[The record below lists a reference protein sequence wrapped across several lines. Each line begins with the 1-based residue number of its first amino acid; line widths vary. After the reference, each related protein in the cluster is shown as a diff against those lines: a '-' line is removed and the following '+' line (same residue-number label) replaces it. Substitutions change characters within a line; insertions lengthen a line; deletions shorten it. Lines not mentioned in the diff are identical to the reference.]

1 MTGRPI
7 LPLNIDRRRSASLQ
21 DQLYSSLREQIQTGQ
36 MAPGSVLP
44 SSRDLAADLGVSR
57 NTVIAAYDRLA
68 GEGYLET
75 RERSGIF
82 VNPEFGRQKSAAPAA
97 RRAPLKP
104 RHRIAVPDAS
114 TALREPQPFRLCQPD
129 VRLFP
134 LALWNRLRS
143 RALRRTGHRL
153 LNYQSTYA
161 LGLPVL
167 RQALAEYLGESR
179 GVRCDWTQVVITC
192 GSQEA
197 LYLLSQVLLKP
208 GQSVLLEDPGYPGAK
223 SAFGRAGAVLQSLPV
238 DELGAIPPEDAA
250 GVSVIYT
257 TPSRQFPSGACLPA
271 ARRMAL
277 IECAR
282 KAKAW
287 LIEDDYDSE
296 FRYSRPPLPAMYSLD
311 RGQRVLY
318 IGSMSKV
325 LFPSLR
331 IGYMVVPPELLPALE
346 ELRLTLNDHG
356 PLIDQVTLA
365 DFLQSGAFYTHI
377 RRCRKA
383 YEARLDTL
391 LTSVAKH
398 SLPLTFPHTDG
409 GMNQAGYFND
419 HRTSA
424 LRVSQ
429 RLRELGFEVPCL
441 ESYTQRPIAPGL
453 VFGFTAFDPRTISR
467 AVADIADVIRSK
479 SL

>member
-7 LPLNIDRRRSASLQ
+7 LPLTIDRRRTASLQ

-44 SSRDLAADLGVSR
+44 SSRDLATDLGIWR
-57 NTVIAAYDRLA
+57 NTVIAAYDRLT

-82 VNPEFGRQKSAAPAA
+82 VNPEFGRQKPAA
-97 RRAPLKP
+97 RRTPLKP
-104 RHRIAVPDAS
+104 RQRIAMADAS

-143 RALRRTGHRL
+143 RALRRLGHRL
-153 LNYQSTYA
+153 LHYQSAYA

-179 GVRCDWTQVVITC
+179 GVRCDWTQVVITS

-197 LYLLSQVLLKP
+197 LYLLSQILLKP
-208 GQSVLLEDPGYPGAK
+208 GQSVLMEDPGYPGAK
-223 SAFGRAGAVLQSLPV
+223 AAFLRAGAVLQSLPV
-238 DELGAIPPEDAA
+238 DEHGAIPPSDVD
-250 GVSVIYT
+250 GVSLIYT
-257 TPSRQFPSGACLPA
+257 TPSRQFPTGASLPVT
-271 ARRMAL
+271 RRMAL
-277 IECAR
+277 IEFAR
-282 KAKAW
+282 KNKAW

-296 FRYSRPPLPAMYSLD
+296 FRYSRPPLPAMHSLD
-311 RGQRVLY
+311 AGQRTLY

-331 IGYMVVPPELLPALE
+331 IGYMVVPQSLLPAIE

-391 LTSVAKH
+391 LTAVARH

-409 GMNQAGYFND
+409 GMNQAGYF
-419 HRTSA
+419 
-424 LRVSQ
+424 VI
-429 RLRELGFEVPCL
+429 LGSTRFEFLP
-441 ESYTQRPIAPGL
+441 
-453 VFGFTAFDPRTISR
+453 D
-467 AVADIADVIRSK
+467 
-479 SL
+479 

>member
-7 LPLNIDRRRSASLQ
+7 LPLTIDRRRTASLQ

-44 SSRDLAADLGVSR
+44 SSRDLAADLGISR
-57 NTVIAAYDRLA
+57 NTVIAAYDRLT

-82 VNPEFGRQKSAAPAA
+82 VNPEFGRQKPAV

-104 RHRIAVPDAS
+104 HHRIAVADAS

-143 RALRRTGHRL
+143 RALRRLGHRL
-153 LNYQSTYA
+153 LHYQSAHA

-179 GVRCDWTQVVITC
+179 GVKCDWTQVVITS

-197 LYLLSQVLLKP
+197 LYLLSQILLKP
-208 GQSVLLEDPGYPGAK
+208 GQSALMEDPGYPGAK
-223 SAFGRAGAVLQSLPV
+223 AAFLRAGAVLQSLPV
-238 DELGAIPPEDAA
+238 DEYGAIPPSDAD
-250 GVSVIYT
+250 GVSLIYT
-257 TPSRQFPSGACLPA
+257 TPSRQFPTGASLPVT
-271 ARRMAL
+271 RRMAL
-277 IECAR
+277 IEFAR
-282 KAKAW
+282 KNKAW

-296 FRYSRPPLPAMYSLD
+296 FRYSRPPLPAMHSLD
-311 RGQRVLY
+311 AGQRTLY

-331 IGYMVVPPELLPALE
+331 IGYMVVPQSLLPAIE

-391 LTSVAKH
+391 LTAVAKQ

-419 HRTSA
+419 QRTSA
-424 LRVSQ
+424 VRVSQ
-429 RLRELGFEVPCL
+429 RLKELGFEVPCF
-441 ESYTQRPIAPGL
+441 ESYAQRPIVPGL

-479 SL
+479 GL